1 MMDFK
6 NIFDIEP
13 YKLGKNEKQT
23 LLTNHLNILTHHH
36 LKKCNYYNNMLSAFD
51 INKIQFSQIE
61 EFPFLPVRLFKLF
74 ELKSISDN
82 KIIKTLTSS
91 GTTSQKVSNIFL
103 DKITSAYQIKALASI
118 MKTFLGKKRI
128 PMLIVDTPN
137 VIKDRTLFSARGAGI
152 LGMANFGYDH
162 TYLLD
167 DSMELDVIQLKL
179 FLDKYKGEPIFIFGF
194 TFMIWQYLYKY
205 LIKHNIKIDLS
216 NAVLIHSG
224 GWKKITD
231 QSVSR
236 KEYNKALF
244 TLTKLESIYN
254 FYGMVEQVGSIFM
267 ECKYGHFHTPVFS
280 DIIIRDPLT
289 WEVLPFK
296 HEGIIEV
303 ISILPHSY
311 PGHILLTEDLGIV
324 LGEDNCSCGRMGK
337 YFNVSGRTPLAELRG
352 CSDTHAY
359 DISNT

>member
-1 MMDFK
+1 MYFE
-6 NIFDIEP
+6 NIFDIDP
-13 YKLGKNEKQT
+13 YKLEKNEKQT
-23 LLTNHLNILTHHH
+23 LLTKHLNILTHHH
-36 LKKCNYYNNMLSAFD
+36 VKNCDYYNNMLSALD
-51 INKIQFSQIE
+51 LNKIQFSRIE
-61 EFPFLPVRLFKLF
+61 EFPFLPVRLFKDY
-74 ELKSISDN
+74 ELKSVAN
-82 KIIKTLTSS
+82 NEVIKTLTSS
-91 GTTSQKVSNIFL
+91 GTTSQEVSKIFL
-103 DKITSAYQIKALASI
+103 DKTTSGYQVRALANI
-118 MKTFLGKKRI
+118 IKTFLGKKRL

-152 LGMANFGYDH
+152 LGMANFGHDP

-167 DSMELDVIQLKL
+167 DNMGLDVIQLEL

-236 KEYNKALF
+236 KDYNKALF
-244 TLTKLESIYN
+244 TLTKLELIYN

-289 WEVLPFK
+289 WKALPFK

-324 LGEDNCSCGRMGK
+324 LGEDDCLCGRMGK
-337 YFNVSGRTPLAELRG
+337 YFNVSGRIPKAELRG

-359 DISNT
+359 DISNI